1 MKKNSTKLLQDL
13 AAFIL
18 AAPKTPASLKKAAER
33 LAAEDG
39 VSLNHWINMA
49 VAQKVGAMETAEFFR
64 CRYGEAQPGDLRAA
78 LSKIPDNPPVPGDEI
93 PEELR
98 ARFGRW

>member
-1 MKKNSTKLLQDL
+1 MS
-13 AAFIL
+13 
-18 AAPKTPASLKKAAER
+18 ASLKEAAAR

-49 VAQKVGAMETAEFFR
+49 VAQKVGAVETAEHFR
-64 CRYGEAQPGDLRAA
+64 RRYGDAYPGDLRAV
-78 LSKIPDNPPVPGDEI
+78 LDKRPDNPPDPGDEL

-98 ARFGRW
+98 AHFGRS